1 MGRMYITA
9 EVVDKEYCQAAWLI
23 QQNPVVRPDAKVF
36 LSHGVLLKDPP
47 KHYAEAK
54 VERILHDFFLLPYVK
69 QYSKKTRVLLLPS
82 FLKDILLYVLDCF
95 LWLPLRVSM
104 DVP

>member
-1 MGRMYITA
+1 MADSVPLKKDGF
-9 EVVDKEYCQAAWLI
+9 
-23 QQNPVVRPDAKVF
+23 QQF
-36 LSHGVLLKDPP
+36 LLT
-47 KHYAEAK
+47 YAEAK

-82 FLKDILLYVLDCF
+82 FPKDILLYVLGCF

-104 DVP
+104 DVPEKRNVLSHTLYL